1 MAFDRGDA
9 FIRVR
14 DVEGAARIE
23 RQFAE
28 LPKWARDEL
37 RDGLNKITAD
47 LARRVR
53 AAGRAESRQAAR
65 ASSTVRASRGT
76 RPQVAAGPHDLLFL
90 SEFGMDRHTGWYGK
104 PRYNHSKARN
114 SQHPHLGGG
123 SYWFFRTQEESS
135 AETAREAN
143 DIADAVVRRWQA

>member
-14 DVEGAARIE
+14 DVEGAAHVE

-37 RDGLNKITAD
+37 RAGLNKITAK
-47 LARRVR
+47 LAIRVR
-53 AAGRAESRQAAR
+53 AAGRASSRQAAR

-76 RPQVAAGPHDLLFL
+76 RPQVAAGPHPLLFL
-90 SEFGMDRHTGWYGK
+90 SEFGMNRRTGWYAAK
-104 PRYNHSKARN
+104 RYGHSKDRQAR
-114 SQHPHLGGG
+114 PHLGGG
-123 SYWFFRTQEESS
+123 SYWFFRSQEESS
-135 AETAREAN
+135 GEVGRDAN